1 MTVKLDKYIRQDLD
15 KIIFE
20 DKAGH
25 SIYKEYD
32 GYTPAELPL
41 PKELRRWIIAIAWHC
56 YIQGGKRTVQQIN
69 RAEEDKARKAQDR
82 AIKKI
87 MSMKL

>member
-15 KIIFE
+15 KIIFK

-32 GYTPAELPL
+32 GYTPAELP
-41 PKELRRWIIAIAWHC
+41 KELRRWIIDIAWNC
-56 YIQGGKRTVQQIN
+56 YIQGAQRTVQQIN
-69 RAEEDKARKAQDR
+69 RAEDDKVRKAQDR